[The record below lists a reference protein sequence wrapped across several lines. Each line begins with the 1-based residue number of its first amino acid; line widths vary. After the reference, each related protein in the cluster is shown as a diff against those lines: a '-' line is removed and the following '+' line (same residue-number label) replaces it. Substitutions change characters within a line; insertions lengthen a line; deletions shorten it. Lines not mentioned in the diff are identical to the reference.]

1 MGELL
6 PDSLG
11 FLKGYYS
18 SPGSIDINVNGI
30 YNIDIKV
37 QGTWPEG
44 VYKYG
49 VLIVACSK
57 SFGGVQLYFPHGGT
71 NFYFRTSYNIGKNW
85 SSWEHL

>member
-1 MGELL
+1 M

-11 FLKGYYS
+11 FLKGHYS

-30 YNIDIKV
+30 YNTDIAV

-49 VLIVACSK
+49 LLIVACSK
-57 SFGGVQLYFPHGGT
+57 SFGGVQLYFPHSR
-71 NFYFRTSYNIGKNW
+71 NYFYFRTSYNVGKNW
-85 SSWEHL
+85 GNWDKILTE